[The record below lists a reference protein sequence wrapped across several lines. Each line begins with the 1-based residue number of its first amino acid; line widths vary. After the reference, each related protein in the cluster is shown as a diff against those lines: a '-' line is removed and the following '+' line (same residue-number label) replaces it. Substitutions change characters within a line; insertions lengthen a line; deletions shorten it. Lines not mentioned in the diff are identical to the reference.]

1 MKRSGRCALGI
12 GAAVLAGTALL
23 ACGSDSKTT
32 EEATVETYVTVPAAQ
47 VVSGLAGTQQLMDAL
62 VAAPGTAN
70 QSTVDAVN
78 SSWLIYEGNIRLD
91 DAASY
96 LAAEDALALFSKA
109 ALAKDAA
116 GMKDAADKFRTL
128 VATCTAAHPG

>member
-1 MKRSGRCALGI
+1 MMARRLASGLG
-12 GAAVLAGTALL
+12 AVLLAGSVMV
-23 ACGSDSKTT
+23 ACGSDAKSTDD
-32 EEATVETYVTVPAAQ
+32 ATVETYVTVPAAQ

-128 VATCTAAHPG
+128 VATYTAAHPG